1 MAEEARGNTY
11 SVYSPNE
18 ANPAPSGKELVGGL
32 KRASE
37 KVERLAE
44 RVHRR
49 ERYVEG
55 AGLLG

>member
-1 MAEEARGNTY
+1 MVSTS
-11 SVYSPNE
+11 SVITRSSCPNE